1 MVLQNVD
8 HNTKGGKNLKIKVA
22 GVKSNPTIC
31 AKNPALSFV
40 NISTT
45 INECE
50 KMKIKKIIDRIISES
65 SPVNVSQ
72 LILSPFLVPSLFSSG
87 LLLNSG
93 L

>member
-31 AKNPALSFV
+31 AENPALSFV

-50 KMKIKKIIDRIISES
+50 KMKIFHIACPKYLVSEFKIVEGSG
-65 SPVNVSQ
+65 SQ
-72 LILSPFLVPSLFSSG
+72 S
-87 LLLNSG
+87 N
-93 L
+93 